1 MFFVSRNLSMTSQES
16 VTYRKEK
23 SYIDSDETKTGT
35 CLIQA
40 IDPSAAENEAVAGQ
54 ESKQDCVYHS
64 HVE

>member
-1 MFFVSRNLSMTSQES
+1 MFFVSRHLPMTNQES
-16 VTYRKEK
+16 TTYRKEK
-23 SYIDSDETKTGT
+23 SYIDSDETKTGA

-54 ESKQDCVYHS
+54 KSKQDGVYDS